1 MTVWKRKIKH
11 ILGFNFLGQKQLYNL
26 IHFRRGKIAHRLS
39 ANLGGRV
46 KEWIMWWPVQV
57 FKADSMF
64 Q

>member
-1 MTVWKRKIKH
+1 MTVWKMIIKH
-11 ILGFNFLGQKQLYNL
+11 ILGYNSKFKNNY
-26 IHFRRGKIAHRLS
+26 IIFHFRRGKIAHHLS